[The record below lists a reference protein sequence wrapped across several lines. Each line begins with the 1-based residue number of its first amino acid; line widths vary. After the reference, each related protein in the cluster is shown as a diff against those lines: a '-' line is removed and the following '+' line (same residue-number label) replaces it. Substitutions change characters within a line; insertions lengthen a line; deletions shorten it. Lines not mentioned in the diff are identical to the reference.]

1 MLPFVF
7 FTILSQINIIIYSR
21 DNIKSEKIK
30 GCCESLGIWLYCRLL
45 RKLLKMLLLVS
56 AQKAT
61 IKATLAL
68 LL

>member
-30 GCCESLGIWLYCRLL
+30 GAVSLSESGSIAA
-45 RKLLKMLLLVS
+45 S
-56 AQKAT
+56 
-61 IKATLAL
+61 
-68 LL
+68 